1 MASHLRVPL
10 ASTQGAL
17 PIREA
22 LVVTFLVDTQ
32 LRLVHFTA
40 DFLDPD
46 GERVV
51 RIQGVA
57 AGGDRGPL
65 QGHFSKAGPG
75 TLRLRGLTD
84 QGVSGVTELK
94 VTVR

>member
-51 RIQGVA
+51 RPLLR
-57 AGGDRGPL
+57 AGL
-65 QGHFSKAGPG
+65 
-75 TLRLRGLTD
+75 LVLT
-84 QGVSGVTELK
+84 GMHTELLVGLVCVH
-94 VTVR
+94 VTIMQA